1 MILLIH
7 DCTISDYA
15 YPQIKDLRQR
25 KTLPMRHCLT
35 GILLSIALLVSSA
48 VYADDETHYI
58 DAYITASYVELR
70 TGPGRGYPVFYIAE
84 RDQAV
89 KLLKQR
95 TSWVKVRTENGKE
108 GWVTQHSIAKT
119 VDRDGLSMGEKLP
132 QFADDGLR
140 RWELG
145 FMGGDFGGTD
155 TYTAYTGYHFT
166 RNLSLEL
173 ALSENFGNFSSGES
187 ATINLLHQP
196 FPQWRYSPFFSLGG
210 GVRNTNPRST
220 LVETEDR
227 KNDVLV
233 VGAGVRISLSQRFLL
248 RVQYKKHTILTNRDD
263 DIEVEEWTIGLS
275 ALF

>member
-1 MILLIH
+1 MKH
-7 DCTISDYA
+7 C
-15 YPQIKDLRQR
+15 YP
-25 KTLPMRHCLT
+25 
-35 GILLSIALLVSSA
+35 GILLSIALFMSPA
-48 VYADDETHYI
+48 VYADDEPRVI
-58 DAYITASYVELR
+58 NAYITAPYVELH

-84 RDQAV
+84 RDEAV
-89 KLLKQR
+89 QLLKQR

-108 GWVTQHSIAKT
+108 GWVTQQSIAKT
-119 VDRDGLSMGEKLP
+119 VDLDGLNMGEKLP
-132 QFADDGLR
+132 QFTDDGHR
-140 RWELG
+140 QWELG
-145 FMGGDFGGTD
+145 FMAGDFGGTD
-155 TYTAYTGYHFT
+155 ALTAYTGYHFT

-187 ATINLLHQP
+187 ATIHILHQP

-210 GVRNTNPRST
+210 GVRNTIPRST

-227 KNDVLV
+227 KDDVLV